1 MKLHPISLH
10 VVGGVRPRAQHAGF
24 SRERNSPAAA
34 SSILISTLTLA
45 YINKASLHTREE
57 KKKGKERT
65 PPDCCYSLPSIHAE
79 EAKASVTHPFASE
92 SNTEENGCCTRRR
105 IPSLDHPLW

>member
-1 MKLHPISLH
+1 MQLHPISLH

-57 KKKGKERT
+57 KKKERR
-65 PPDCCYSLPSIHAE
+65 E
-79 EAKASVTHPFASE
+79 
-92 SNTEENGCCTRRR
+92 RRQTAA
-105 IPSLDHPLW
+105 IPCQAYTQGGS